1 MISIPKHIV
10 AIDLGTTKVV
20 SIVGERAEHGR
31 YRILAYSE
39 AVSRGIRRGQVDQI
53 HKVRDSVIPTLESIK
68 AQTGVDIKEVYV
80 GIAGQYITCIGNK
93 VEKIRS
99 KYDEMISEEE
109 IKELESDAG
118 KIHVNADVE
127 ILHVI
132 PQSYSI
138 DDRTDITDPVG
149 RLGNKLTGH
158 FYVITG
164 RKTTRTSTE
173 VCMNELKLSLQQLIL
188 EPVASARATLLNDE
202 KEAGVAMIDIGGGTT
217 DLIIYKDNILIST
230 VVIPF
235 GGNSITEDIKTSC
248 SILFKQ
254 AEEIK
259 IKFGLIS
266 NKGGIKVNGIA
277 GHPSKILP
285 LDEISKVITLRLNEI
300 ITMVLHE
307 ISKTQCGKL
316 GAGLVVT
323 GGVSQMKGI
332 KKFLEDRLR
341 KEAEENSELLK
352 KMNLEVTIGAP
363 KYISDS
369 DENIIQPKYST
380 AVGLIMCGFDS
391 SILVPQSPQSPQP
404 PLDSWWKKLLKGFK
418 DSGKTIKDFLNPQM
432 TGEEKND

>member
-1 MISIPKHIV
+1 MPKYIV
-10 AIDLGTTKVV
+10 AVDLGTTKVV
-20 SIVGERAEHGR
+20 SIVGERTEHGR

-39 AVSRGIRRGQVDQI
+39 TVSRGIRRGQVDQI

-68 AQTGVDIKEVYV
+68 AQTGIADIKEVFV
-80 GIAGQYITCIGNK
+80 GIAGQHITCIGNK

-99 KYDEMISEEE
+99 KYDEMISEQE
-109 IKELESDAG
+109 IKELEADAG

-132 PQSYSI
+132 PQNYSI
-138 DDRTDITDPVG
+138 DDRTDISDPVG
-149 RLGNKLTGH
+149 RLGNKLTGY

-164 RKTTRTSTE
+164 RKMTRTSTE

-188 EPVASARATLLNDE
+188 EPIASARATLLSEE

-230 VVIPF
+230 TVIPF

-254 AEEIK
+254 AEDIK
-259 IKFGLIS
+259 IQFGLMP
-266 NKGGIKVNGIA
+266 NKGGISVKGIA

-285 LDEISKVITLRLNEI
+285 VDEILKVITIRLNEI
-300 ITMVLHE
+300 ITMVLYE
-307 ISKTQCGKL
+307 IGKTQCGKL

-323 GGVSQMKGI
+323 GGVAQMKGI
-332 KKFLEDRLR
+332 KKFLEDRLK
-341 KEAEENSELLK
+341 KEAEENPDIMK
-352 KMNLEVTIGAP
+352 KMNLEVTVSAP
-363 KYISDS
+363 KYVYDS
-369 DENIIQPKYST
+369 DENIIHPKYST
-380 AVGLIMCGFDS
+380 AVGLIMCGFDYIDNLTCDAPS
-391 SILVPQSPQSPQP
+391 SPPPQ
-404 PLDSWWKKLLKGFK
+404 LDPWRKKLSEWSKNLYKP
-418 DSGKTIKDFLNPQM
+418 IKDFLNPQV